1 MIVKEN
7 KWHNYF
13 NTMRN
18 KYNMRVSP
26 NKPLVIFLESK
37 EIDKNSQEKLEKT
50 VKYFTKK
57 FDCISIFKEN
67 EVSFIFE
74 NAESI
79 INEINN
85 DKTYKTHD
93 IISIF
98 SQYFFEYYNNINNKT
113 IYWYGK
119 CFTILKEKINS
130 YIKYK
135 KGKLYKNGN
144 KINIQEYLKGNIII
158 ENQKEEKL
166 DNYFNLKMFDDLL

>member
-1 MIVKEN
+1 MKEK

-26 NKPLVIFLESK
+26 NKPLVIFLQSK
-37 EIDKNSQEKLEKT
+37 EIAKNNNEDLEKT
-50 VKYFTKK
+50 VEHFTKK
-57 FDCISIFKEN
+57 YNCMAILKQN

-74 NAESI
+74 NAEYI

-113 IYWYGK
+113 IYWNGK
-119 CFTILKEKINS
+119 CYTILKEKINS

-135 KGKLYKNGN
+135 KGNLYINGN
-144 KINIQEYLKGNIII
+144 KINTQEYIKGNIIVK
-158 ENQKEEKL
+158 NQNEKELE
-166 DNYFNLKMFDDLL
+166 NYFNLKMFEDLL